1 MKHRQSLETELKL
14 RVPSVAALPP
24 LLQALGFA
32 EAQVETEEIS
42 VLWDRADA
50 LRAEGSALRI
60 RRYAGRTLLTFKGP
74 KVPDPQFKIRPE
86 HETEVEDH
94 EALEAILRALGFTP
108 VLRMVKRRALWR
120 REELEACLDRTPFG
134 DFLELEGEPNAIK
147 LALQGLGLD
156 ASRVEPRSYPTLYRE
171 AGLGAV
177 TEP

>member
-14 RVPSVAALPP
+14 RVPSLAALPD
-24 LLQALGFA
+24 LLRALGFA
-32 EAQVETEEIS
+32 EVQPEAEEES

-50 LRAEGSALRI
+50 LRDAGSALRV
-60 RRYAGRTLLTFKGP
+60 RAYAGRTLLTFKGP

-86 HETEVEDH
+86 HETEVADR
-94 EALEAILRALGFTP
+94 EALDAILRGLGFAP

-134 DFLELEGEPNAIK
+134 DFLELEGDPDAIK

-156 ASRVEPRSYPTLYRE
+156 ASRAEPRSYPTLYRA

-177 TEP
+177 TAP